1 MLHEIRIQNLGVIDD
16 AVLELHPGLNVVT
29 GETGAGKTMVVSGLG
44 LLLGARADAGLV
56 RAGAS
61 SAAVEGVVDVARD
74 HPAAV
79 RAAEAGADADDGLV
93 LVRTV
98 SAEGRSRAH
107 VGGRSAP
114 VGVLSEI
121 GEHLVAVHGQADQW
135 RLRQADQH
143 RVLLDQYAGESVGAA
158 LGCYQALYDE
168 LEAVRRELAELRDAS
183 RDRAREVEI
192 LQVGLE
198 QLEALDPQP
207 GEDADLRIE
216 DERLSH
222 AEGLRAGAEE
232 ARTLLAGAE
241 EEYAAGPAGNVI
253 AALAAAR
260 AALTAMLEHDPALR
274 ELDRRLADLGYLAAD
289 LGADLSSYLSDVEV
303 DPARL
308 TWVQQRRADLG
319 GLMRKYG
326 DTVDDV
332 LAWGRD
338 AAARLDTL
346 LNADDAVAGLEAREA
361 VLRSD
366 LGAAAA
372 ELSAARSAAARA
384 LGAAVSSELAH
395 LAMGSAVVDVAVG
408 SRPTDDGLVVP
419 GSSQRVRYT
428 RHGVDEVEILLAA
441 NPGAPARSVAK
452 AASGGELSRVM
463 LALEVVTG
471 ARGTAEVP
479 TFVFDEV
486 DAGVGGRAALDIGAR
501 LAALARH
508 AQVIVVTH
516 LAQVAAFADRHH
528 VVSKSSDGHVT
539 SSGVVRVDED
549 ARLRELAR
557 MMAGVDSE
565 TALEHAS
572 ELLAQAAE
580 RRAAAPAGCV
590 PGAHDDAPTATPEKT
605 GGGPKRRRA
614 ASRG

>member
-1 MLHEIRIQNLGVIDD
+1 MLQEIRIQNLGVIDD

-29 GETGAGKTMVVSGLG
+29 GETGAGKTMVISGLG

-56 RAGAS
+56 RAGAR
-61 SAAVEGVVDVARD
+61 SAAVEGVVDLPAG

-79 RAAEAGADADDGLV
+79 RAAEAGADTDEGLV
-93 LVRTV
+93 LLRTL

-107 VGGRSAP
+107 VGGRTAP

-143 RVLLDQYAGESVGAA
+143 RALLDQYAGEPVASA
-158 LGCYQALYDE
+158 LARYQELYDE
-168 LEAVRRELAELRDAS
+168 HDRVRRELAELTEAA

-198 QLEALDPQP
+198 QIEALDPRP
-207 GEDADLRIE
+207 GEDADLRVE
-216 DERLSH
+216 DERLTH
-222 AEGLRAGAEE
+222 AEGLRAGAET
-232 ARTLLAGAE
+232 AHGLLAGAE
-241 EEYAAGPAGNVI
+241 EEYAAEPAPNVI
-253 AALAAAR
+253 GAIADARSALGG
-260 AALTAMLEHDPALR
+260 LLEHDPALR

-289 LGADLSSYLSDVEV
+289 LGADLSGYVSDIEL

-308 TWVQQRRADLG
+308 AWVQQRRADLS

-326 DTVDDV
+326 DTVDEV
-332 LAWGRD
+332 LEWARKG
-338 AAARLDTL
+338 AARLDVL
-346 LNADDAVAGLEAREA
+346 LNAEDTLAGLGARLEA
-361 VLRSD
+361 LRCE
-366 LGAAAA
+366 LGEAAAA
-372 ELSAARSAAARA
+372 LTRARREAATGLAAA
-384 LGAAVSSELAH
+384 VTEELAH
-395 LAMGSAVVDVAVG
+395 LAMGKAVVEVSVG
-408 SRPTDDGLVVP
+408 DRATEDGLAVP
-419 GSSQRVRYT
+419 GRQQAVRFA
-428 RHGVDEVEILLAA
+428 RHGVDDVEILLAA

-471 ARGTAEVP
+471 ARGAGEVP

-516 LAQVAAFADRHH
+516 LAQVAAFADRHL
-528 VVSKSSDGHVT
+528 VVTKSSDGHVT
-539 SSGVVRVDED
+539 SSGVVQVDGDE
-549 ARLRELAR
+549 RLRELAR
-557 MMAGVDSE
+557 MMAGVDSD
-565 TALEHAS
+565 TAVEHAG
-572 ELLAQAAE
+572 ELLAQAGE
-580 RRAAAPAGCV
+580 RREAAA
-590 PGAHDDAPTATPEKT
+590 TA
-605 GGGPKRRRA
+605 
-614 ASRG
+614 

>member
-1 MLHEIRIQNLGVIDD
+1 MLQEIRIQNLGVIDD

-56 RAGAS
+56 RAGAR
-61 SAAVEGVVDVARD
+61 SAAVEGVVDVSAG

-79 RAAEAGADADDGLV
+79 RAAEAGADTDEGLV
-93 LVRTV
+93 LLRTL

-107 VGGRSAP
+107 VGGRTAP

-143 RVLLDQYAGESVGAA
+143 RALLDQYAGKPVASA
-158 LGCYQALYDE
+158 LARYQELYDE
-168 LEAVRRELAELRDAS
+168 HDRVRRELAELTEAA

-198 QLEALDPQP
+198 QIEALDPQP
-207 GEDADLRIE
+207 GEDADLRVE
-216 DERLSH
+216 DERLTH
-222 AEGLRAGAEE
+222 AEGLRAGAET
-232 ARTLLAGAE
+232 AHGLLAGAE
-241 EEYAAGPAGNVI
+241 EEYAAEPAPNVI
-253 AALAAAR
+253 GAIADARSALGG
-260 AALTAMLEHDPALR
+260 LLEHDPALR

-289 LGADLSSYLSDVEV
+289 LGADLSGYVSDIEL

-308 TWVQQRRADLG
+308 AWVQQRRADLS

-326 DTVDDV
+326 DTVDEV
-332 LAWGRD
+332 LEWARKG
-338 AAARLDTL
+338 AARLDVL
-346 LNADDAVAGLEAREA
+346 LNAEDTLAGLGARLET
-361 VLRSD
+361 LRCE
-366 LGAAAA
+366 LGEAAAA
-372 ELSAARSAAARA
+372 LTRARREAATGLAAA
-384 LGAAVSSELAH
+384 VTEELAH
-395 LAMGSAVVDVAVG
+395 LAMGKAVVEVSVG
-408 SRPTDDGLVVP
+408 DRATEDGLAVP
-419 GSSQRVRYT
+419 GRQQAVRFA
-428 RHGVDEVEILLAA
+428 RHGVDDVEILLAA
-441 NPGAPARSVAK
+441 NPGALARSVAK

-471 ARGTAEVP
+471 ARGAGEVP

-516 LAQVAAFADRHH
+516 LAQVAAFADRHL
-528 VVSKSSDGHVT
+528 VVTKSSDGHVT
-539 SSGVVRVDED
+539 SSGVVQVDGDE
-549 ARLRELAR
+549 RLRELAR
-557 MMAGVDSE
+557 MMAGVDSD
-565 TALEHAS
+565 TAVEHAG
-572 ELLAQAAE
+572 ELLAQAGE
-580 RRAAAPAGCV
+580 RREAAA
-590 PGAHDDAPTATPEKT
+590 TA
-605 GGGPKRRRA
+605 
-614 ASRG
+614 

>member
-361 VLRSD
+361 VLRCD

>member
-1 MLHEIRIQNLGVIDD
+1 MLQEIRIQNLGVIDD

-29 GETGAGKTMVVSGLG
+29 GETGAGKTMVISGLG

-56 RAGAS
+56 RAGAR
-61 SAAVEGVVDVARD
+61 SAAVEGVVDLPAG

-79 RAAEAGADADDGLV
+79 RAAEAGADTDEGLV
-93 LVRTV
+93 LLRTL

-107 VGGRSAP
+107 VGGRTAP

-143 RVLLDQYAGESVGAA
+143 RALLDQYSGEPVASA
-158 LGCYQALYDE
+158 LARYQELYDE
-168 LEAVRRELAELRDAS
+168 HDRVRRELAELTEAA

-198 QLEALDPQP
+198 QIEALDPQP
-207 GEDADLRIE
+207 GEDADLRVE
-216 DERLSH
+216 DERLTH
-222 AEGLRAGAEE
+222 AEGLRAGAET
-232 ARTLLAGAE
+232 AHGLLAGAE
-241 EEYAAGPAGNVI
+241 EEYAAEPAPNVI
-253 AALAAAR
+253 GAIADARSALGG
-260 AALTAMLEHDPALR
+260 LLEHDPALR

-289 LGADLSSYLSDVEV
+289 LGADLSGYVSDIEL

-308 TWVQQRRADLG
+308 AWVQQRRADLS

-326 DTVDDV
+326 DTVDEV
-332 LAWGRD
+332 LEWARKG
-338 AAARLDTL
+338 AARLDVL
-346 LNADDAVAGLEAREA
+346 LNAEDTLAGLGARLEA
-361 VLRSD
+361 LRCE
-366 LGAAAA
+366 LGEAAAA
-372 ELSAARSAAARA
+372 LTRARREAATGLAAA
-384 LGAAVSSELAH
+384 VTEELAH
-395 LAMGSAVVDVAVG
+395 LAMGKAVVEVSVG
-408 SRPTDDGLVVP
+408 DRATEDGLAVP
-419 GSSQRVRYT
+419 GRQQAVRFA
-428 RHGVDEVEILLAA
+428 RHGVDDVEILLAA

-471 ARGTAEVP
+471 ARGAGEVP

-516 LAQVAAFADRHH
+516 LAQVAAFADRHL
-528 VVSKSSDGHVT
+528 VVTKSSDGHVT
-539 SSGVVRVDED
+539 SSGVVQVDGDE
-549 ARLRELAR
+549 RLRELAR
-557 MMAGVDSE
+557 MMAGVDSH
-565 TALEHAS
+565 TAVEHAG
-572 ELLAQAAE
+572 ELLAQAGE
-580 RRAAAPAGCV
+580 RREAAA
-590 PGAHDDAPTATPEKT
+590 TAR
-605 GGGPKRRRA
+605 GRR
-614 ASRG
+614 